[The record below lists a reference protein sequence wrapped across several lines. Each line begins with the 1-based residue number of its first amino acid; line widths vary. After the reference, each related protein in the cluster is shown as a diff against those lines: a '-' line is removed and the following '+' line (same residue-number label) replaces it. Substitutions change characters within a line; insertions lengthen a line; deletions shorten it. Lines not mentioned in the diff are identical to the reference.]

1 MDESV
6 RKIAHDVAYQGDK
19 SSIGQL
25 VVTSLRIKWL
35 DSSEIPRFEAAY
47 ASLKK
52 CVINKATDAQYFL
65 RLVLDGAPAAV
76 FELKKL
82 GSSRRNELEELKQVI
97 LDSQKNYNT
106 IAGSSNSNS
115 TNSNTNK
122 NWVSY

>member
-1 MDESV
+1 MCIIEIMDESV

-52 CVINKATDAQYFL
+52 CVINKATDVNIITKETL
-65 RLVLDGAPAAV
+65 NSS
-76 FELKKL
+76 LKKKGKL
-82 GSSRRNELEELKQVI
+82 LFALFCFCTFFICKCTFN
-97 LDSQKNYNT
+97 
-106 IAGSSNSNS
+106 
-115 TNSNTNK
+115 
-122 NWVSY
+122 